1 MYYIEYFV
9 FNNPQKEEFMKKSYI
24 IPTVNVVYISKHCM
38 LTQSVAIG
46 ADGSANSAEG
56 RRGSAWDDED

>member
-1 MYYIEYFV
+1 
-9 FNNPQKEEFMKKSYI
+9 MKKSYI
-24 IPTVNVVYISKHCM
+24 IPTVNVVYISKRCM